1 MWGQQPDLVRCWRC
15 LWRHQWVPQY
25 TPRNVVRTRSFACI
39 DPAEGSPHAVR
50 GQRHHL
56 VAGRRWSLLC
66 SGAVLCF
73 ASKEG
78 IQLVQQGDG
87 AVTGLWWG
95 LVVRNGLYCLPQAQ
109 SVSAVAE
116 TMGYP
121 PGVLSLA
128 SLMPRDRLALAVFRP
143 SSSPAL
149 KAAFRAFRSLWTS
162 PVSHGFWLA
171 RTVIFFVTVT
181 SSMHLVM

>member
-1 MWGQQPDLVRCWRC
+1 MFPPSCTQTNIHTFAPHVDTQKWTRYPHSHCTVS
-15 LWRHQWVPQY
+15 QY

-66 SGAVLCF
+66 SGAVLCLK

-95 LVVRNGLYCLPQAQ
+95 LVVRNGLNPLPQAP

-121 PGVLSLA
+121 PGVLSLGLSDA
-128 SLMPRDRLALAVFRP
+128 
-143 SSSPAL
+143 
-149 KAAFRAFRSLWTS
+149 T
-162 PVSHGFWLA
+162 G
-171 RTVIFFVTVT
+171 
-181 SSMHLVM
+181 

>member
-1 MWGQQPDLVRCWRC
+1 MMVVALKHVGTTAWLSEMLKMSVKTSVSSTAQSLSTP
-15 LWRHQWVPQY
+15 
-25 TPRNVVRTRSFACI
+25 PRNVVRTQSFACI

-66 SGAVLCF
+66 SGAVLCLK

-95 LVVRNGLYCLPQAQ
+95 LVVRNGLNPLPQAP
-109 SVSAVAE
+109 SVSAVTE
-116 TMGYP
+116 TVGYP
-121 PGVLSLA
+121 PGVLSLGL
-128 SLMPRDRLALAVFRP
+128 SD
-143 SSSPAL
+143 
-149 KAAFRAFRSLWTS
+149 AA
-162 PVSHGFWLA
+162 G
-171 RTVIFFVTVT
+171 
-181 SSMHLVM
+181 